1 MKTLR
6 FLLSLTTQNND
17 YQMEQA
23 ASARTAARDVGAELE
38 IVYADGDTIT
48 QSTQILKAIQTD
60 PLLRPAAVIFEPVG
74 GTALPQVARAAV
86 AAGVG
91 WGVLNSDPSYIG
103 ELRSSARAPI
113 FSISSDH
120 KEIGR
125 IQGRQY
131 AALLPRGGSVLYVQ
145 GPSDNSAAKDRT
157 AGMQSTLPSNIQ
169 PVMLKGQWTEESAV
183 RCVSSWLKLAA
194 TGKTRIDLV
203 GGQNDVMALGAR
215 KVFGTLS
222 NIEERDRWMKIP
234 YLGVDGLPKTGQAWV
249 RDGSLTAT
257 IVVPANAG
265 QAIRLLAD
273 GLQSGRTVSERTFTV
288 PESLPAVERL
298 SSVRLAS

>member
-1 MKTLR
+1 MKKLR

-17 YQMEQA
+17 YQLEQA
-23 ASARTAARDVGAELE
+23 TSARAAAQDVGAELE

-48 QSTQILKAIQTD
+48 QSTQILRSIQAD
-60 PLLRPAAVIFEPVG
+60 QLLRPSAVIFEPVG

-91 WGVLNSDPSYIG
+91 WAVLNSDPTYIS
-103 ELRSSARAPI
+103 ELKGSAHAPI

-125 IQGRQY
+125 IQGRQF
-131 AALLPRGGSVLYVQ
+131 AALLPRGGTILYIQ
-145 GPSDNSAAKDRT
+145 GPSDNVAAKDRT

-169 PVMLKGQWTEESAV
+169 TVLLKGQWTEDSAIK
-183 RCVSSWLKLAA
+183 CVNSWLKLAA

-215 KVFGTLS
+215 RVFSTLS
-222 NIEERDRWMKIP
+222 NPEERDRWMRIP
-234 YLGVDGLPKTGQAWV
+234 YAGVDGLPKTGQAWV
-249 RDGSLTAT
+249 REGSLTAT

-265 QAIRLLAD
+265 QAIRMSNDAM
-273 GLQSGRTVSERTFTV
+273 QTGRSVPERTYTV
-288 PESLPAVERL
+288 PESMPSIEKL
-298 SSVRLAS
+298 SSMKLAS